1 MALTTANDKKAI
13 FDVIINDSYLT
24 QTMGVNR
31 DYVLRQRDLP
41 EDFNINNIYI
51 LIYERPEEKTAN
63 RIISRTV
70 YQIDVLVANTPQN
83 CVKADLISE
92 QIHNLLNQKKLST
105 YHTIEPLRNLGAITV
120 SYATQYSRGEEF
132 GVYNTIYGKI
142 KKAT

>member
-1 MALTTANDKKAI
+1 MALTTTNDKKAI
-13 FDVIINDSYLT
+13 FDVIINDPYLM

-41 EDFNINNIYI
+41 QDFNISNIYI
-51 LIYERPEEKTAN
+51 LIYERPEERTSN
-63 RIISRTV
+63 RIITRTV
-70 YQIDVLVANTPQN
+70 YQIDVLVENTPQR
-83 CVKADLISE
+83 CREADLISE
-92 QIHNLLNQKKLST
+92 QIHNLLNRKELST

-120 SYATQYSRGEEF
+120 SYSTQYSRGEEF

>member
-1 MALTTANDKKAI
+1 MALTTASDKKAI
-13 FDVIINDSYLT
+13 FDVIINDPYLT
-24 QTMGVNR
+24 QTMGVDR

-41 EDFNINNIYI
+41 EDFNVANTYI

-92 QIHNLLNQKKLST
+92 QIHNLLNQKKLSA
-105 YHTIEPLRNLGAITV
+105 YHTIEPIRNLGAITV
-120 SYATQYSRGEEF
+120 SRATQYSRGEEF

>member
-13 FDVIINDSYLT
+13 FDVIITDPYLT

-41 EDFNINNIYI
+41 DDFNRSNIYI
-51 LIYERPEEKTAN
+51 LIYERPEERTSN

-70 YQIDVLVANTPQN
+70 YQIDVLVENTPQM

-92 QIHNLLNQKKLST
+92 QIHNLLNRKQLST